1 MALESSNAQNRGDRL
16 NSPADVPKTAEQWFV
31 RAQVHHAQGQ
41 FERAVAANEAALA
54 LCPERAEIHCN
65 LAGSLHA
72 LGQRQRALVHA
83 ERAIAL
89 QPALAAAHSNCGVI
103 LCALRRTGDAI
114 ARFEQ
119 ACRLAPGVAGN
130 WHNLGHAL
138 SDCRDYRAALACFRR
153 LLQLQPGYPFARGS
167 MLNCMQHL
175 SQWDAEFFAL
185 REQVCTL
192 ASTGQPVCPPFA
204 GLALSGDAALQ
215 LHMARTW
222 NQWEHPGGPRWAG
235 AARTKAPRDKIRLG
249 YFSADFY
256 AHATGHLMAGLIEQH
271 QRDEFEVLL
280 FSYGPRTADAMQ
292 ARLRAASD
300 DFIDVADLSDSQ
312 AVQQVRAQ
320 ALDIAI
326 DLKGHTQGN
335 RLGLFAHGVAPLQ
348 LHYLGYPGSLGAG
361 FVDYFIADQ
370 YVVPPEM
377 TRHFSEQLLWLPG
390 CYQVNDDQ
398 RARPSCGLSR
408 AELGLP
414 ATGFVYACFNNNY
427 KITPELF
434 ALWMRVLRGVPD
446 SVLWLLQDH
455 AEVAPAL
462 RRHALQHGVAP
473 QRLVFAPVLAQSE
486 HLARIAVADLFL
498 DTLPFNA
505 HTNASDALWMGC
517 PVLSCRGESM
527 VARVAASLLHA
538 VGLDEL
544 VTTSLADY
552 EALAIALA
560 QQPGRLQHL
569 HQHLL
574 RQRDL
579 APLYQTRRFARQLE
593 TAYQHIHQ
601 RRLAGLAP
609 AHLAL

>member
-1 MALESSNAQNRGDRL
+1 M
-16 NSPADVPKTAEQWFV
+16 
-31 RAQVHHAQGQ
+31 
-41 FERAVAANEAALA
+41 
-54 LCPERAEIHCN
+54 
-65 LAGSLHA
+65 
-72 LGQRQRALVHA
+72 
-83 ERAIAL
+83 
-89 QPALAAAHSNCGVI
+89 
-103 LCALRRTGDAI
+103 
-114 ARFEQ
+114 
-119 ACRLAPGVAGN
+119 
-130 WHNLGHAL
+130 
-138 SDCRDYRAALACFRR
+138 
-153 LLQLQPGYPFARGS
+153 
-167 MLNCMQHL
+167 
-175 SQWDAEFFAL
+175 
-185 REQVCTL
+185 
-192 ASTGQPVCPPFA
+192 
-204 GLALSGDAALQ
+204 
-215 LHMARTW
+215 
-222 NQWEHPGGPRWAG
+222 
-235 AARTKAPRDKIRLG
+235 
-249 YFSADFY
+249 
-256 AHATGHLMAGLIEQH
+256 
-271 QRDEFEVLL
+271 
-280 FSYGPRTADAMQ
+280 
-292 ARLRAASD
+292 
-300 DFIDVADLSDSQ
+300 
-312 AVQQVRAQ
+312 
-320 ALDIAI
+320 
-326 DLKGHTQGN
+326 
-335 RLGLFAHGVAPLQ
+335 
-348 LHYLGYPGSLGAG
+348 
-361 FVDYFIADQ
+361 
-370 YVVPPEM
+370 
-377 TRHFSEQLLWLPG
+377 
-390 CYQVNDDQ
+390 
-398 RARPSCGLSR
+398 
-408 AELGLP
+408 P